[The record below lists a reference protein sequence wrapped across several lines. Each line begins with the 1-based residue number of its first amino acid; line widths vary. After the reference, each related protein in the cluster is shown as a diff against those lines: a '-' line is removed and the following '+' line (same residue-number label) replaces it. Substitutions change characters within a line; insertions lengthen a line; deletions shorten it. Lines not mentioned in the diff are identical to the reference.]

1 MHNEHHCHYHRKHV
15 SWGAIL
21 AGTFV
26 AVGLTFLFNLL
37 TVGIGLSVFTR
48 TEQGAD
54 ILTFSG
60 LAWMVVGG
68 YILLFISGWV
78 AGRLIKSSTSYH
90 ALNGAMHGF
99 IVWTLYLIVCLL
111 LISQIAESGSLAM
124 IRSAFFHLPS
134 DTALA
139 NVQHAANVTA
149 SAATARNVGH
159 VALATFFVFA
169 VGALG
174 SCIGAAC
181 GIRESKRCA
190 DKCGDV
196 CQEKCSDKNMNDPQ
210 KNMV

>member
-1 MHNEHHCHYHRKHV
+1 MHHEPHCHHRKHV

-26 AVGLTFLFNLL
+26 AVGLTFLFNIL
-37 TVGIGLSVFTR
+37 TLGIGLSVFVR
-48 TEQGAD
+48 TAQGAE

-78 AGRLIKSSTSYH
+78 AGRLVKGSSYH
-90 ALNGAMHGF
+90 ILTGAMHGF
-99 IVWTLYLIVCLL
+99 VVWTLHLIVGLL
-111 LISQIAESGSLAM
+111 VISQITESGSLAM
-124 IRSAFFHLPS
+124 IKSAFFHVPT
-134 DTALA
+134 DTAIE
-139 NVQHAANVTA
+139 NVPHAGNAA
-149 SAATARNVGH
+149 SAAMTSHNVGLA
-159 VALATFFVFA
+159 ALATFFVLI

-190 DKCGDV
+190 DKCGEV
-196 CQEKCSDKNMNDPQ
+196 CQEKCIGNQANDIPKNI
-210 KNMV
+210 